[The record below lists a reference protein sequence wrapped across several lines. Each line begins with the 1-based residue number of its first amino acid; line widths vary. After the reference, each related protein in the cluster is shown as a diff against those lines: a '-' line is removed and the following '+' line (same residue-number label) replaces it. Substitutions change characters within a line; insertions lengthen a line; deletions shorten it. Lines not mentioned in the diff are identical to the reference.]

1 MTASTDYT
9 RLSAAAA
16 RHLRSAVTEDDLTRH
31 IVALA
36 RRDPGEVVRLA
47 RRIELAALHE
57 CGRDVVASA
66 RGAGL

>member
-36 RRDPGEVVRLA
+36 RRDPGEVVRP
-47 RRIELAALHE
+47 
-57 CGRDVVASA
+57 
-66 RGAGL
+66 